1 MTARIASLAVCETVL
16 YLLLKRYKP
25 EMCPLCEISAV
36 IALFFA
42 VLPEVRQ
49 LKTLISGLAETAGV
63 SAEYFGILLK
73 VLGLALITQICADMC
88 RDSGQAA
95 LGTKIEFFGT
105 VSVLTASVPLFKAVL
120 QLIATAAG
128 VK

>member
-1 MTARIASLAVCETVL
+1 MTARITALAVCETVL

-36 IALFFA
+36 ITLFFIIM
-42 VLPEVRQ
+42 PEIRH
-49 LKTLISGLAETAGV
+49 LKTLISELTGTAGIQGDYL
-63 SAEYFGILLK
+63 EILLK
-73 VLGLALITQICADMC
+73 VLGLALITEICADMC
-88 RDSGQAA
+88 RDSGQSA

-120 QLIATAAG
+120 QLIAAAAG
-128 VK
+128 V

>member
-1 MTARIASLAVCETVL
+1 MTARIAALAVCETVL

-36 IALFFA
+36 IALFFIIM
-42 VLPEVRQ
+42 PEIRH
-49 LKTLISGLAETAGV
+49 LKTLISELTGTAGIQGDYL
-63 SAEYFGILLK
+63 EILLK
-73 VLGLALITQICADMC
+73 VLGLALITEICADMC
-88 RDSGQAA
+88 RDSGQSA

-120 QLIATAAG
+120 QLITAAAG
-128 VK
+128 V

>member
-1 MTARIASLAVCETVL
+1 MTARIAALAVCETVL

-36 IALFFA
+36 IALFFIIM
-42 VLPEVRQ
+42 PEIRH
-49 LKTLISGLAETAGV
+49 LKTLISELTGTAGIQGDYL
-63 SAEYFGILLK
+63 EILLK
-73 VLGLALITQICADMC
+73 VLGLALIPEICADMC
-88 RDSGQAA
+88 RDSGQSA

-120 QLIATAAG
+120 QLIAAAAG
-128 VK
+128 V